1 MTSKA
6 LWKMIAIGVVLLS
19 ISGHW
24 FNSIRGT
31 QYAGHDGRG
40 GVSYIAGG
48 FQTQFQLESQIIAVI
63 CKLPPFLSSPLPTN
77 AQTGL
82 TWLQP

>member
-6 LWKMIAIGVVLLS
+6 LWKMGAIGIVLLS

-24 FNSIRGT
+24 FNAIRNT

-40 GVSYIAGG
+40 GVSYIANG
-48 FQTQFQLESQIIAVI
+48 FQTQFQLESQIVAVI
-63 CKLPPFLSSPLPTN
+63 CE
-77 AQTGL
+77 
-82 TWLQP
+82 LQP